1 MYLLIAYLQK
11 MRLNINESPG
21 LQLTCYEMSQT
32 HDKISGS
39 RSGLLFFSIIR
50 SSRM

>member
-32 HDKISGS
+32 PDKISGS
-39 RSGLLFFSIIR
+39 RSGLLFFFQ
-50 SSRM
+50 